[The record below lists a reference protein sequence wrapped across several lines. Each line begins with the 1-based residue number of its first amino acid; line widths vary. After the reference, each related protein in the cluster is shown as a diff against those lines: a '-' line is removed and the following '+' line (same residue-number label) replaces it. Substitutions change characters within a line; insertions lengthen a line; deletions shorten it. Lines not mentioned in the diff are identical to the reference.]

1 MLFSGFLAVHLLKT
15 HRQSRH
21 RLAFP
26 CLQDDGG
33 NVLVVFKSEPPKTI
47 NVPRKWKQEAPSV
60 HDSQTIDGA
69 GLFTYYLIPEKSTIH
84 VGRYTSPM
92 DGLGQEIFFNM
103 FFFLGEMFN
112 KLWLGQKVGL
122 LKWAE
127 WTKETPPLSM
137 FDYRKIRV

>member
-1 MLFSGFLAVHLLKT
+1 MFILFSGFLAVHLFQT
-15 HRQSRH
+15 QQQSCH

-84 VGRYTSPM
+84 VGRCTSPM
-92 DGLGQEIFFNM
+92 DGLGQE
-103 FFFLGEMFN
+103 FFFQHVFLFGGN
-112 KLWLGQKVGL
+112 V
-122 LKWAE
+122 
-127 WTKETPPLSM
+127 
-137 FDYRKIRV
+137 